1 MLLVCLCLYR
11 PWARKDRAPTDLPS
25 NLAHLS
31 KIMQAYMIEGSP
43 LLPVTA
49 LTPSQHYIKEI
60 C

>member
-1 MLLVCLCLYR
+1 MLLVCLCPYR
-11 PWARKDRAPTDLPS
+11 PWAETDRGPIDLPS

-31 KIMQAYMIEGSP
+31 KLMQASMIEGSP
-43 LLPVTA
+43 LLPVAA